1 MVAIRAASVVR
12 GCVGVAAHRVAP
24 GFPGRLEGRRVEP
37 VARGRVVM
45 KHRVRGPRS
54 PCGVFFFPSA
64 GVLLELF
71 FDAVKEQFQT
81 ATELFFEVVF
91 GQTLA

>member
-1 MVAIRAASVVR
+1 
-12 GCVGVAAHRVAP
+12 
-24 GFPGRLEGRRVEP
+24 
-37 VARGRVVM
+37 M